1 MGILTTQKVASYYE
15 RYKGIDV
22 TFTKDMIQVTG
33 LITEQ
38 VHLKCG
44 SDFWPCVFF
53 ATSFQGSKIV
63 ANTKSGLI
71 GKLQHA
77 NNLVS
82 LRLCFKNAETG
93 SPLTFFVQGRVMGA
107 VPYKNS
113 NEISLL
119 SIQFTQ
125 RPPDDLIEVIG
136 RVLDAN
142 VNSAKRKEDRITITA
157 ESQRKLKILAKET
170 AAFVQG
176 VPRRCILRDMSF
188 SGAKVIMMG
197 VAKFLVNKET
207 ALRFDFDDPRES
219 FLVKGK
225 FIRSENVEG
234 KKEMI
239 ALAMEFDEAFVPMG
253 YKIRINEYL
262 NTIRADSRFQE
273 GEVSTAAPP
282 ARPAAPAPAAPA
294 AAAPATPAA
303 AAPAATPTAPAA
315 APAAPAA
322 APNESKGNTA
332 AT

>member
-1 MGILTTQKVASYYE
+1 MGVLTSQRVATYYE
-15 RYKGIDV
+15 RFKEIDV
-22 TFTKDMIQVTG
+22 TFTKDMIQATG

-53 ATSFQGSKIV
+53 ATSFQKARIV
-63 ANTKSGLI
+63 ANTKSGLME
-71 GKLQHA
+71 KMQKA
-77 NNLVS
+77 NNLIS
-82 LRLCFKNAETG
+82 LRLCFKNMDTG
-93 SPLTFFVQGRVMGA
+93 SPVTFFVSGRVLNV

-142 VNSAKRKEDRITITA
+142 VNSAKRKDDRITITT
-157 ESQRKLKILAKET
+157 ESQRKIKLLAKET

-197 VAKFLVNKET
+197 VAKFLVDKET
-207 ALRFDFDDPRES
+207 ALRVDFDDPREG
-219 FLVKGK
+219 FLLKGK
-225 FIRSENVEG
+225 FVRSESVEG

-239 ALAMEFDEAFVPMG
+239 ALAMEYDDAFIPMG
-253 YKIRINEYL
+253 YKIRVNEYYNSL
-262 NTIRADSRFQE
+262 RAADSRIPDAE
-273 GEVSTAAPP
+273 GNAGAG
-282 ARPAAPAPAAPA
+282 
-294 AAAPATPAA
+294 APATA
-303 AAPAATPTAPAA
+303 
-315 APAAPAA
+315 
-322 APNESKGNTA
+322 SR
-332 AT
+332 